1 MKNSVGMLLVLAL
14 ILQCVALLAQTNDS
28 KARKSAEAYWA
39 QGEKLRDAGDYPKA
53 IEAYKQVI
61 ALAPETA
68 LAADANHGIGW
79 INIDQKDYRGAVIPL
94 GEALRL
100 KPNDSEVNFELGQAF
115 VFLGQNPKAIS
126 YFKQAIHLQSDFA
139 EAYYYLGLA
148 YDLMGDKPDAMDT
161 CHKLQPIDAK
171 LAQQLLAEIQKPK

>member
-1 MKNSVGMLLVLAL
+1 MLLMLAL
-14 ILQCVALLAQTNDS
+14 MLQCVALLAQTNDS
-28 KARKSAEAYWA
+28 QARKSAEAYWV

-115 VFLGQNPKAIS
+115 IFLGQNPKAIS
-126 YFKQAIHLQSDFA
+126 YLKQAIHLQADFA
-139 EAYYYLGLA
+139 DAYYYLGLA
-148 YDLMGDKPDAMDT
+148 YDLMGDKPDAMDA
-161 CHKLQPIDAK
+161 CRKLRPLDAK
-171 LAQQLLAEIQKPK
+171 LAQELLEQIQKAK